1 MTPLKLELQGFT
13 VFREAVSVELEG
25 LELFAIS
32 GPTGAGKS
40 TLLDAL
46 TYALY
51 GQTARLGRTGLD
63 VLISPGS
70 AQMSVVLAFRSARG
84 TYRVTRTADR
94 KPSGAVVRNTRVE
107 RLGSDAKW
115 TQLAESEKLKEAD
128 AKLEEIVGLDYDGF
142 TRSVLLPQGAFDEF
156 LRGDSTKRRK
166 LLVNLLGLDR
176 VEEMQRKAGRLAR
189 EAEALGASLKVR
201 LEQDYAGATPER
213 VRDLKKELR
222 ALVEER
228 DALSA
233 RQIELAQDLKEL
245 DEVKRLV
252 DEQRKVQT
260 EVAELKAQEGEMR
273 TSRRKLE
280 HAKRARLVAPQI
292 EMLRSAQ
299 AKLKRVQ
306 DELAKGEALLKSK
319 RAELDGVQAALDK
332 ARHASETRLP
342 DIEAKL
348 TALAGVT
355 PLLNALTSR
364 GGRLE
369 LAEKAEPDTLY
380 SDLAWDDQQRSSAQ
394 LPALVGA
401 ETALIEAK
409 RELEGKEK
417 SLQTLSLEVK
427 SLQDKLNLL
436 EQQGK
441 QKRTAEKAAAQ
452 AYETAVDADKSA
464 ELREH
469 LHVGEACPVCT
480 QTVTTLPPRRES
492 RTTNLK
498 KTWEEAKAAL
508 DELVETYRETRTK
521 LETAKARAEDQS
533 AALEAAQKKVLQLE
547 TSLDTQRQAFAS
559 LGVTD
564 SAAIRKALE
573 RRKTLLLAALA
584 AQVVARSGG
593 VDPREAQQALQTEKR
608 SLETVLKAAE
618 TAFQTTWGAFDRLST
633 QAEMLTR
640 QSTELQGEIGGAQK
654 ALAQSLQQAEF
665 ASAAEAQEA
674 LLTEAQTNVLEARL
688 KTFEMRR
695 EGAERR
701 DVELMAQLAG
711 RTLDEARYRSLKEE
725 EATLATTLAELQKS
739 QGRLERDLSNV
750 AEALEKA
757 KTLRDQLATAASRFD
772 LYRLLALDLRG
783 NEFQEYLLAQV
794 QAKLARRA
802 SHILR
807 DVTEGRYDLRLED
820 GDYVVRDAWAT
831 GELRNAKTL
840 SGGETFIASLA
851 LALALSDTIA
861 GSHALGALFL
871 DEGFGTLDPDMLSSV
886 AGVLENLT
894 REGRMVGVITHVKE
908 LTERLPARL
917 TVSKGVAGSTLSWDL

>member
-51 GQTARLGRTGLD
+51 GQTARLGKTGLD
-63 VLISPGS
+63 VLISPGA

-189 EAEALGASLKVR
+189 EAEALGASLKAR

-228 DALSA
+228 DASSA
-233 RQIELAQDLKEL
+233 RQLELTRELKEL

-260 EVAELKAQEGEMR
+260 EVAEIKAQEGEMR

-306 DELAKGEALLKSK
+306 DELARGEALLKAK

-332 ARHASETRLP
+332 ARQASETRLP

-355 PLLNALTSR
+355 PLLNALTNR
-364 GGRLE
+364 GGRPE
-369 LAEKAEPDTLY
+369 LAEKAEPGTPY

-394 LPALVGA
+394 LPALEGA
-401 ETALIEAK
+401 EAALAEVKAEVEA
-409 RELEGKEK
+409 
-417 SLQTLSLEVK
+417 SLEALRILRAEEVALGEALSTLK
-427 SLQDKLNLL
+427 DD
-436 EQQGK
+436 GVRA
-441 QKRTAEKAAAQ
+441 RTAFDEAAAAYESAAQ
-452 AYETAVDADKSA
+452 ADRAAV
-464 ELREH
+464 LREH
-469 LHVGEACPVCT
+469 LHLGEPCPVCA
-480 QTVTTLPPRRES
+480 QTVTMLPPPQDS
-492 RTTNLK
+492 RTAVLK
-498 KTWEEAKAAL
+498 EARDRAEAAL
-508 DELVETYRETRTK
+508 AALRENYQTSKGK
-521 LETAKARAEDQS
+521 LETVAARVKDKA
-533 AALEAAQKKVLQLE
+533 AALESAQKKVVRLE
-547 TSLDTQRQAFAS
+547 TSLDTQKQAFAS

-564 SAAIRKALE
+564 STAIRKALE

-593 VDPREAQQALQTEKR
+593 VDPREARQALQTEKR
-608 SLETVLKAAE
+608 SLETGFKAAE
-618 TAFQTTWGAFDRLST
+618 TAFQTARGAFDRLST

-674 LLTEAQTNVLEARL
+674 LLTEAQTDALEARL

-701 DVELMAQLAG
+701 DVELMAKLAG
-711 RTLDEARYRSLKEE
+711 RTLDEARYRRLKEE

-750 AEALEKA
+750 TEALEKA
-757 KTLRDQLATAASRFD
+757 KTLREQLATATSHFD

-871 DEGFGTLDPDMLSSV
+871 DEGFGTLDPDTLSSV